1 MRWHIIISLWHPGS
15 GQEFRGL
22 RPTEWKERKGK
33 ILEFV
38 NEESPDPMAE

>member
-1 MRWHIIISLWHPGS
+1 MAHYNIILASGS